1 MSNKLVLTSI
11 ILLLP
16 ILTVVA
22 IGCNAAGSIGGTSN
36 NAISVTTTAAPTATP
51 ENQEPP
57 TLIGEE
63 GMVTYYEMT
72 LKDGTNLQY
81 GVVLPDS
88 FEAGQTYPILLAL
101 PPGPQTQE
109 MVAVGLDNYW
119 ASEAS
124 QRGWIVLSP
133 VAPNGT
139 LFFQGSESL
148 IPEFL
153 ARTAAQ
159 YRPEGDKY
167 HLAGVSNGGISA
179 FRIAL
184 RNPELFH
191 SVMVLPGF
199 PYTGEEMQNLV
210 ALKDI
215 PVAMFVGESDTSW
228 VQRMEQ
234 TEETLTGLG
243 GQVSLEI
250 VPNEEHV
257 IRSLAGGEKL
267 FDILDSFR

>member
-1 MSNKLVLTSI
+1 MKNKVTLTSL

-16 ILTVVA
+16 ILALVNM
-22 IGCNAAGSIGGTSN
+22 GCNPASSTNGNDIVLATP
-36 NAISVTTTAAPTATP
+36 TAVPTATP
-51 ENQEPP
+51 ENQDPP

-63 GMVTYYEMT
+63 GMITYYEMT
-72 LKDGTNLQY
+72 LRDDTTLQY
-81 GVVLPDS
+81 GVTLPDN

-109 MVAVGLDNYW
+109 MVAVGFDNYW
-119 ASEAS
+119 TSEAS
-124 QRGWIVLSP
+124 KRGWVVLSP
-133 VAPNGT
+133 IAPNGT
-139 LFFQGSESL
+139 LFFQGSEAL

-184 RNPELFH
+184 INPELFH
-191 SVMVLPGF
+191 SVMALPGF
-199 PYTGEEMQNLV
+199 PRTDEEMQNLA

-215 PVAMFVGESDTSW
+215 PVAMFVGENDTSW

-234 TEETLTGLG
+234 TEETLAGLG

-250 VPNEEHV
+250 IPNEGHV

-267 FDILDSFR
+267 FDLLESYR